1 MLRDQHYKKGVY
13 GYASKNAPIFYILS
27 QFKMINV
34 HTMHLEDNSKL
45 IITPMN
51 VSYPEEELENKE
63 LVNLIQRLGS
73 ENSLEISS

>member
-1 MLRDQHYKKGVY
+1 MPLKM
-13 GYASKNAPIFYILS
+13 PLFFTS

-34 HTMHLEDNSKL
+34 HTMCMEDNSKV